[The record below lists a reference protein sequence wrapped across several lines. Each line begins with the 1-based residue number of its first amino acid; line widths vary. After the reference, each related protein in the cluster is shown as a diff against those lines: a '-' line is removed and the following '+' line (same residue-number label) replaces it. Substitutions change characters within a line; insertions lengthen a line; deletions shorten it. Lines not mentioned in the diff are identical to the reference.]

1 MDKQRLYDLISMDS
15 PEAILAEVATII
27 RMLFPDADLQQLTA
41 AFRRTADLYQGLFP
55 GYRAC
60 NTRYH
65 DFQHI
70 TETFL
75 AMARL
80 VHGAVVGGQTLNRH
94 QMFLGLTAALLH
106 DVGYIQETADNQ
118 GTGGKHTIIHV
129 RRGMDFVERHGLSF
143 GLSGDEIKA
152 CQIMIYCTDLT
163 ADFDSIIYPSRE
175 VEMIGKMLASADL
188 VSQMADRTHLE
199 KLLYLY
205 QEFREGMVSG
215 YDSAEDLLRKT
226 VGFYDLVEDRLINK
240 LDRVD
245 RYMIF
250 HFKERWQIDI
260 DLYRTAIEN
269 EKNYLYRIISKE
281 DSELLDQLRR
291 RGIVENSRKT

>member
-1 MDKQRLYDLISMDS
+1 MDRQRLYDLISMDS
-15 PEAILAEVATII
+15 PEAVLAEGTAII
-27 RMLFPDADLQQLTA
+27 RMLFPDADMWQITA
-41 AFRRTADLYQGLFP
+41 AFRKTADLYQGLFP

-60 NTRYH
+60 NTQYH

-70 TETFL
+70 IETFL

-80 VHGAVVGGQTLNRH
+80 IHGAVVSGQQLNQH
-94 QMFLGLTAALLH
+94 PVFLGLTAALLH
-106 DVGYIQETADNQ
+106 DVGYIQETGDRQ

-129 RRGMDFVERHGLSF
+129 RRGMDFVERHGAAF
-143 GLSGDEIKA
+143 GLSGEAIKA
-152 CQIMIYCTDLT
+152 CQVMIYCTDLT
-163 ADFDSIIYPSRE
+163 ADFSSIIYPSRE
-175 VEMIGKMLASADL
+175 IEMLGKMLASADL

-199 KLLYLY
+199 KLIYLY

-226 VGFYDLVEDRLINK
+226 VGFYDLVQDRLINK
-240 LDRVD
+240 LDGVD

-250 HFKERWQIDI
+250 HFRERWKIDT

-269 EKNYLYRIISKE
+269 EKEYLYKIILKE
-281 DSELLDQLRR
+281 DNELLDQLRR
-291 RGIVENSRKT
+291 KGIVVNSRRT